1 MFSRLFLITIFC
13 VICLT
18 TSGQDDPGINSFPY
32 FEDFE
37 RITPPALPDGWV
49 TTTNRTDA
57 GDFGTEHF
65 QGSNRLSTRNAT
77 IEQYVTTPAFDF
89 TGYRPIAIS
98 FSERRSGTFGSA
110 IEIATIINATDT
122 LTIGTTELLESN
134 TFVSVTFDLP
144 GSLLNE
150 TDVRFMLRIVPS
162 AEGATGTLRIDNVHI
177 DAVIQKTHDLRIT
190 GVHTFPPLPT
200 TTNDLAVRVDI
211 HNAGLEPA
219 SGFVT
224 GIHLEEDRLRNE
236 LTVTEPIAPGDSIQ
250 ITLPLPQL
258 KQNIHTARAYVLYDR
273 NQGTDT
279 SFSTR
284 IHVTAPVNSFPWYE
298 HFDYETDSL
307 PLFWRTSTKED
318 VPAASL
324 TSSVVHTGD
333 RAILM
338 SNATTEQYLILPP
351 FEISD
356 GMLENLTFF
365 ERRTGTFDATLI
377 VEVSTDLGEN
387 FREYISFVHSGETGY
402 VERRLDFDPS
412 LKDTEILYVRLRLA
426 GDGRGSTGTIRFDA
440 FTANLRLKHD
450 IVLSAL
456 TIDPPLPVTGDDITA
471 RVSLMNRGFEA
482 ASGFTLGIF
491 SEENTFYTE
500 EYIAGVIEPFDSVS
514 FSVSVP
520 PLHQGFH
527 SIEAFVSYD
536 NNGGA
541 DTSQTYAIYV
551 ADPVRSYPW
560 LEQFEYESEMI
571 PPGWRSSELD
581 SSSDASLTSSIVHS
595 GERTLI
601 MANPSREQ
609 YLLLPPFHTSD
620 GTVQGMTF
628 FERRTAA
635 FDATMKVEVST
646 DRGRQFFEHASYS
659 HSGETVYIQR
669 SVAFEDRFSE
679 NDVLYVRLRFTGDGS
694 GTTGTIR
701 MDSFTAEAR
710 LNHDI
715 ALTNMKL
722 NPELPLPGDDIT
734 IVVGIKNSG
743 EFPAEMFTLRLYR
756 LSAEADNERELIGTY
771 NYSGQ
776 LAPFDSTHITFPVE
790 NIPPGYSLVLAE
802 LQYDLDMQTDNNTL
816 EKEIFIGY
824 PGNTL
829 VINEI
834 LYHTREGQP
843 EFVEIF
849 NLGDRIID
857 LRNWSIRD
865 RETPG
870 GQINRHT
877 LSDTTLLLKPGSF
890 AVLSADSSIFDWFQ
904 IDGTQAHIISAKRRT
919 LGLSSQ
925 GDEVLLLDPG
935 DSVVDSVAY
944 DPSWHHPDIYERRGR
959 SLERI
964 SPFIDSQSE
973 ANWSTSADPRGG
985 TPGTHN
991 SIFTE
996 TPVSTASIEIHPNP
1010 FSPNNNGFEDYT
1022 IISYNLPHHT
1032 AMVRLRIFDSLGR
1045 QVRTLLNN
1053 QPSGPEGQ
1061 VIWDGRNDHGRPA
1074 RLGIYVIL
1082 LEAYDS
1088 ERSGLTQLK
1097 STLVV
1102 ADRL

>member
-13 VICLT
+13 VIHLT
-18 TSGQDDPGINSFPY
+18 ASGQDDPGINSFPY

-37 RITPPALPDGWV
+37 SIVPPVLPDGWE
-49 TTTNRTDA
+49 TSTNRTDT

-65 QGSNRLSTRNAT
+65 QGNNRLSTRNAT
-77 IEQYVTTPAFDF
+77 IKQYVTTPAFDF
-89 TGYRPIAIS
+89 TEYRPVAIS
-98 FSERRSGTFGSA
+98 FTERRSGTFGAA
-110 IEIATIINATDT
+110 IEIATIINLTDT
-122 LTIGTTELLESN
+122 LTIGKTELREPNS
-134 TFVSVTFDLP
+134 FAPVTFELP
-144 GSLLNE
+144 ASLLNE
-150 TDVRFMLRIVPS
+150 TNVRFMLRIIPA

-177 DAVIQKTHDLRIT
+177 EAVVQKIHDLRIT

-200 TTNDLAVRVDI
+200 TNNDLAVRVAI
-211 HNAGLEPA
+211 YNAGLEPA

-224 GIHLEEDRLRNE
+224 GIHLEEEELRNE
-236 LTVTEPIAPGDSIQ
+236 ITVTEPIAPGDSIHM
-250 ITLPLPQL
+250 TLPLPQL
-258 KQNIHTARAYVLYDR
+258 KQNIHTARAYVAYDR

-284 IHVTAPVNSFPWYE
+284 IHVTAPVNSFPWHE
-298 HFDYETDSL
+298 SFDYETDSL
-307 PLFWRTSTKED
+307 PLSWRTSTKD
-318 VPAASL
+318 DIPAASL
-324 TSSVVHTGD
+324 TSSVVHAGN

-356 GMLENLTFF
+356 GMLEDLTFF
-365 ERRTGTFDATLI
+365 ERRTGTFDATLV
-377 VEVSTDLGEN
+377 VEISTDLGEN
-387 FREYISFVHSGETGY
+387 FREYISFVHPGETGFI
-402 VERRLDFDPS
+402 ERRIDFDTS

-456 TIDPPLPVTGDDITA
+456 TTDPPLPVTGDDIRA
-471 RVSLMNRGFEA
+471 HVSLMNRGLEA
-482 ASGFTLGIF
+482 ASGFTIGIF
-491 SEENTFYTE
+491 SEENTLYTE
-500 EYIAGVIEPFDSVS
+500 EYFPGVIEPFDSVT
-514 FSVSVP
+514 FSVSIS
-520 PLHQGFH
+520 PLHQGLH
-527 SIEAFVSYD
+527 RIEAFVSYD
-536 NNGGA
+536 NNGGT
-541 DTSQTYAIYV
+541 DTSLTSTIHV
-551 ADPVRSYPW
+551 TDPVRSYPW
-560 LEQFEYESEMI
+560 YEQFDYESGVI
-571 PPGWRSSELD
+571 PTDWRSSEFN

-595 GERTLI
+595 GERALI
-601 MANPSREQ
+601 MTNPSREQ
-609 YLLLPPFHTSD
+609 YLLLPPFRTSD
-620 GTVQGMTF
+620 GTVQGITF

-646 DRGRQFFEHASYS
+646 DRGRHFTEQASYS

-669 SVAFEDRFSE
+669 SVALEERFSA
-679 NDVLYVRLRFTGDGS
+679 NDILYVRLRFTGDGS

-701 MDSFTAEAR
+701 MDSFSAEAR
-710 LNHDI
+710 LNHDLAI
-715 ALTNMKL
+715 TSMKL
-722 NPELPLPGDDIT
+722 NPEFPLPGDDIT
-734 IVVGIKNSG
+734 IVACIKNLG

-756 LSAEADNERELIGTY
+756 LSAEADDERELIGSY
-771 NYSGQ
+771 NHSGQ
-776 LAPFDSTHITFPVE
+776 LEPSDSTHITFPVQ
-790 NIPPGYSLVLAE
+790 NTPPGYSFLLAE
-802 LQYDLDMQTDNNTL
+802 LQYDSDMQTDNNTL

-824 PGNTL
+824 PRNTL

-849 NLGDRIID
+849 NPGDRGVD
-857 LRNWSIRD
+857 LRDWSIRD

-877 LSDTTLLLKPGSF
+877 LSDTTLLLKPLSF
-890 AVLSADSSIFDWFQ
+890 AVISADSSIFDWFQ
-904 IDGTQAHIISAKRRT
+904 INGTQAHIISVNRRV

-925 GDEVLLLDPG
+925 GDAVLLLDPG

-944 DPSWHHPDIYERRGR
+944 DPAWHHPDVYEKRGR

-964 SPFIDSQSE
+964 SPFIDSQSDV
-973 ANWSTSADPRGG
+973 NWSTSADPRGG

-1010 FSPNNNGFEDYT
+1010 FSPNNDGFEDYT

-1053 QPSGPEGQ
+1053 KPSGPEGKI
-1061 VIWDGRNDHGRPA
+1061 IWDGRNDHGRPA